1 MTFLDATGELNAH
14 DSHVHVKLVTLTVG
28 GQTIGVPID
37 KVRDVF
43 FATAITSV
51 PLAPAMIAGLVNLR
65 GKVVTVLSMRAIMGF
80 PPKSGSEMTVGIEWR
95 GEAFGLLVDEVG
107 EVIDVPDAALER
119 NPPNM
124 DPRWSG
130 ISAGIRRLDDRLLIQ
145 LDADRLFDFPAAA

>member
-1 MTFLDATGELNAH
+1 MTFLDAIGEPSIQEGQAH
-14 DSHVHVKLVTLTVG
+14 IKLVTLTVG

-43 FATAITSV
+43 FASSITSV

-65 GKVVTVLSMRAIMGF
+65 GKVVTVLSMRSIMGF
-80 PPKSGSEMTVGIEWR
+80 PAKAGSEMTVGIEWR

-107 EVIDVPDAALER
+107 EVIDVVETALER
-119 NPPNM
+119 NPPNL
-124 DPRWSG
+124 DPRWAG